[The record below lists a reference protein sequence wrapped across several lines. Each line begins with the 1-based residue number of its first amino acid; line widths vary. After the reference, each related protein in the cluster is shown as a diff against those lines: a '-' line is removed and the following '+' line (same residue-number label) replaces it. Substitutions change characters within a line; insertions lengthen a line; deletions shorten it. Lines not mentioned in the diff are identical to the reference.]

1 MGAGSIT
8 SNIKSDRKNIVIRTD
23 KGPLATGLRKI
34 GAILG
39 DYVEIGCGTVL
50 NPGSIVG
57 KNTMIYPLTSVRG
70 TVPANSI
77 VKSAENIVI
86 KQN

>member
-1 MGAGSIT
+1 
-8 SNIKSDRKNIVIRTD
+8 
-23 KGPLATGLRKI
+23 
-34 GAILG
+34 
-39 DYVEIGCGTVL
+39 
-50 NPGSIVG
+50 
-57 KNTMIYPLTSVRG
+57 MIYPLTSVRG